1 MKISMLLKA
10 QDFEDLGALGEVFPK
25 TQKKKM
31 RNVFLFFLSFFYPA
45 YPLGA
50 MYI

>member
-31 RNVFLFFLSFFYPA
+31 RNVFLFFVVFFTP
-45 YPLGA
+45 PTL
-50 MYI
+50 